1 MLSIAEIKRG
11 LFSYQEATKGFV
23 ASFKNPADL
32 LKAAEKTKHANVKS
46 FDCFTPCPIHGLD
59 HALGLKRTRIS
70 MCAFL
75 YGCTGTSLALLM
87 MWYMN
92 IWDWPMDIGGKPS
105 FALYKNLPAFIP
117 VTFESTVLCA
127 AHGMAIT
134 FFLRSKLLPGVEPH
148 VIDERM
154 SDDRFV
160 MSIEVKND
168 SEKEAAHSAMKA
180 AGAIYVK

>member
-1 MLSIAEIKRG
+1 MSTKIAYGIFDDDDVVMHAIPK
-11 LFSYQEATKGFV
+11 LQEKKFRITDVISPF
-23 ASFKNPADL
+23 
-32 LKAAEKTKHANVKS
+32 
-46 FDCFTPCPIHGLD
+46 PIHGLD